1 MRPNISVLGFFFIYN
16 VNIDIFILILCR
28 FYVVFIFLTYWLL
41 ILYFF
46 NVENV
51 DFKEKT
57 IWEKNNKR
65 R

>member
-1 MRPNISVLGFFFIYN
+1 MRPNISVLGFFFIYY